1 MDNHHSAVESFSIV
15 RNDALFRLQRAIGL
29 IPAEGSGILR
39 RAIIYSLFCW
49 IPLVIWAYATG
60 RLMPND
66 DPESLAGHYGI
77 HIRCLVAIPLL
88 IIAEAGAQAI
98 LPVCL
103 AQFLRTGLIDEN
115 LEPAFREIIADGI
128 RLRDRIFPWVV
139 ITGLIITWTVSIALS
154 PNKEEVS
161 WAGLEVNGHG
171 FGSWWFL
178 LVIRP
183 IFNILLLAWLWRLIL
198 TSIVLFRIARLPL
211 KLVPAHPDGVGG
223 LGFVQRI
230 PIIFSPMAFAVSAVI
245 ASSWAHNVMYHEV
258 SVPSLYIQMG
268 MLVAILVI
276 LILLPLLSFSPLLA
290 KTKKRAAREYGALLA
305 EHGRLVHERWI
316 QGKEVADRPLLDA
329 PELGPSADIQTLYQ
343 SANAMRPL
351 VINKL
356 TLLMVVVPTAIPM
369 LIVVATQWPLRST
382 LGKLLMALL

>member
-1 MDNHHSAVESFSIV
+1 MINPHAPAESFSIV
-15 RNDALFRLQRAIGL
+15 RNDALLRLQRAIGL
-29 IPAEGSGILR
+29 IPEEGNGILR
-39 RAIIYSLFCW
+39 RAIIYSLLCW
-49 IPLVIWAYATG
+49 IPLVIWAFFTG
-60 RLMPND
+60 RLMPDD

-77 HIRCLVAIPLL
+77 HVRCLIAIPLL

-103 AQFLRTGLIDEN
+103 AQFLRTGLIDEK
-115 LEPAFREIIADGI
+115 LEPAFRAIIADGI

-139 ITGLIITWTVSIALS
+139 IAGLILTWTVSFALI

-161 WAGLEVNGHG
+161 WAGLEVNGYG
-171 FGSWWFL
+171 FGTWWFL

-183 IFNILLLAWLWRLIL
+183 IFNVLLLAWIWRLIL
-198 TSIVLFRIARLPL
+198 TSIVLFRIAMLPL
-211 KLVPAHPDGVGG
+211 NLVPAHPDGVGG
-223 LGFVQRI
+223 LGFIQRI

-245 ASSWAHNVMYHEV
+245 ASSWAHNVIYHGLP
-258 SVPSLYIQMG
+258 VPSLYIQMG
-268 MLVAILVI
+268 MLVAILAF
-276 LILLPLLSFSPLLA
+276 LILMPLLSFSPLLA

-305 EHGRLVHERWI
+305 GHGRLVHERWI
-316 QGKEVADRPLLDA
+316 QGKEIEDAPILDA

-343 SANAMRPL
+343 AASAMRPV
-351 VINKL
+351 VINKV

-369 LIVVATQWPLRST
+369 LLVVATQWPLRST